1 MFIRPII
8 VVEDD
13 PFPRMLKAFFDPHT
27 EPARLA
33 ALADFFAH
41 DLPDFAGWL
50 AQLRATAGPLY
61 PADVRL
67 VSNQAE
73 LIAQLP
79 HAEVIVTES
88 LAIGM
93 AEINKAP
100 KLKVIQKYG
109 TVLRGID
116 VAACEARDIKVL
128 TLRRR
133 ANISCAE
140 HALMLMLALSK
151 KLHRLHGRIS
161 IEQLRAEGYQPKIFD
176 SGYTPNSGWPRVPGL
191 SILYGTTL
199 GIIGFGEIGREIA
212 LRAHAFG
219 MRVLCTQRTPMSAAE
234 QHEWQVSYRERDAL
248 LAASD
253 WLCIQLPANAGTRDY
268 LDRAAFARIKR
279 GAKLINVSRAQV
291 VNRDALLDALRSG
304 QLGGFAL
311 DPLYEEPGRAD
322 DELLSFENVILTPHV
337 AAMPRFN
344 GLSDFEDLV
353 RAVATHLAAPISS

>member
-1 MFIRPII
+1 MTTRPII

-13 PFPRMLKAFFDPHT
+13 PFPRMLKAFLDPT
-27 EPARLA
+27 IEPQRLA

-50 AQLRATAGPLY
+50 AHLRAMAGPLY

-67 VSNQAE
+67 VANQEA
-73 LIAQLP
+73 LRAQLP
-79 HAEVIVTES
+79 DASAVVTES
-88 LAIGM
+88 FEISA
-93 AEINKAP
+93 AEIALAP
-100 KLKVIQKYG
+100 KLRVVQKYG
-109 TVLRGID
+109 MLLRGID
-116 VAACEARDIKVL
+116 VAACEARHIKVL
-128 TLRRR
+128 PLRRR

-151 KLHRLHGRIS
+151 KLHRLHGKIS
-161 IEQLRAEGYQPKIFD
+161 IAQLQAAGYQPKMFD
-176 SGYTPNSGWPRVPGL
+176 SGYTPGSGWPRVPGM
-191 SILYGTTL
+191 SILYGKTL

-219 MRVLCTQRTPMSAAE
+219 MRVLCTQRTPMSDAE
-234 QHEWQVSYRERDAL
+234 QREWHVEYRGRDSL
-248 LAASD
+248 LQESD
-253 WLCIQLPANAGTRDY
+253 WLCIQLPANTGTRNY
-268 LDRAAFARIKR
+268 LDHAQFAQMKR

-291 VNRDALLDALRSG
+291 MNRDALLAALRSG

-311 DPLYEEPGRAD
+311 DPQYEEPGRAD
-322 DELLSFENVILTPHV
+322 DELLGFENVILTPHV

-353 RAVATHLAAPISS
+353 HGVADCLK